1 LPYNLEVVN
10 VVENNVLA
18 IQRLKILPPASAEVV
33 YGKRPK
39 WLFSIRNQPLKDNS
53 VNNSLTEKTL

>member
-18 IQRLKILPPASAEVV
+18 IQRFKNPATCGGKSGLDQMPEVALSQS
-33 YGKRPK
+33 GT
-39 WLFSIRNQPLKDNS
+39 
-53 VNNSLTEKTL
+53 SL

>member
-18 IQRLKILPPASAEVV
+18 IQRLKILPPAPAEVV
-33 YGKRPK
+33 QGKRPK
-39 WLFSIRNQPLKDNS
+39 WLFFNPEPAS
-53 VNNSLTEKTL
+53 KT

>member
-1 LPYNLEVVN
+1 VWLPYNLEVVN

-18 IQRLKILPPASAEVV
+18 IQRLKILPPAPAEVV

-39 WLFSIRNQPLKDNS
+39 WLFFNPEPAS
-53 VNNSLTEKTL
+53 KT

>member
-18 IQRLKILPPASAEVV
+18 IQRPKILPPASAEVV
-33 YGKRPK
+33 WGKRPK
-39 WLFSIRNQPLKDNS
+39 WLFFNP
-53 VNNSLTEKTL
+53 EPAPKTQLSKQIIN

>member
-18 IQRLKILPPASAEVV
+18 IQPLKILPPASAEVV

-39 WLFSIRNQPLKDNS
+39 WLFFNPEPVAKKILSKQFTN
-53 VNNSLTEKTL
+53 